1 MPNRMVHY
9 YSILFH
15 LDSVAFRKTVFRQYS
30 AYRQYSSRR
39 LQRLKEAQKIRNK
52 SAVDNI
58 NIAGKILGIFPRDV
72 IGMN

>member
-30 AYRQYSSRR
+30 ARYCSRR

-58 NIAGKILGIFPRDV
+58 NIAGKILGIFLRDV